1 MAWCSTSMRSW
12 PWTSPVSTTSPGSS
26 RATPIPRTSIASTPT
41 LLAIRRSPRP
51 RPTTRVARDLADDL
65 VTGGAVAGDGVV
77 GSTLTASYT
86 IANRPA
92 DLDAA
97 VRWLRDGSVI
107 DGATGT
113 TYVVVEADAGHTVR
127 AVLDVTR
134 PGYADRRYPLG
145 SVEVAEVSADVLAP
159 VVTVAP
165 EPSDGWLRDAA
176 TYRLTARDD
185 RADDTGVRAFGYVLS
200 GASVGS
206 GDLDVVEGGDVA
218 VAAEGVTRVRATAT
232 DGAGNAGEADFEVR
246 VDLTDPSATVTG
258 LVEGAELALGQEV
271 HVSYACD
278 DVQSGIE
285 SCESNLPDGGMLDTA
300 TAGGHTLTV
309 TATDHSGR
317 TTTRTVG
324 YTVLEDTEP
333 QLQVVTESGLTGS
346 GRVGVELTGVPAVF
360 DPTAEVTC
368 SWLRDGDP
376 ITGAEG
382 ATYVPTAADLG
393 ATITFECV
401 GVLDGYAERTSTSV
415 GRIVVAGDLPDG
427 LVTDRNLDGTGEV
440 GTTLTASYS
449 ITDRPDDLDAVIVWL
464 RDGAVIDGAT
474 GATYTVVEADAGH
487 TVRAVLD
494 VTRPGYTDRRYPIGE
509 RKLFD
514 DLAPELTIAP
524 EPSAGWLQDS
534 VTYHVTATDG
544 RPWDTG
550 VVEFRYQLTGATEAS
565 GQLDRGDGEDV
576 TIHAEGVTR
585 FQVTAIDADGHSAEA
600 DFEVR
605 IDRTNPAVTTL
616 TGLVEGAELGLGQQ
630 VHVAYTCDDSQSGIV
645 TCDGTVPSGDAVDT
659 TTPGAHTFAVV
670 ATDRSGRTTTRQVG
684 YTVAEDAQPRLQ
696 VLSAPEVT
704 GQAVVGQELTGTPAS
719 FDPAAEATCRWLR
732 GGDPIDGAGGTTYT
746 PVADD
751 LGATIT
757 FECVGVLDG
766 YADKTSTS
774 AGRVVVEGD
783 LPDDL
788 VADGRLDGEGVVVAT
803 LTASYTIPAR
813 PEDLTEVVRWTRDGE
828 VIDGATGTTYVVQD
842 ADAGHRVRAVLDA
855 TRPGYTD
862 RRYLIGQV
870 DVAPAQAELQVVTAS
885 VISGSGRVGE
895 ELVGAPAAFEP
906 AAATTCRWLRDG
918 APIATGT
925 DRYTPVAADLGTT
938 ITFECVGVLAG
949 FGDTTRVSEGRA
961 VT

>member
-113 TYVVVEADAGHTVR
+113 TYVVVEADAGHTIR

-393 ATITFECV
+393 STITFECV
-401 GVLDGYAERTSTSV
+401 GVLDGYAERTSTST

-449 ITDRPDDLDAVIVWL
+449 ITDRPADLDAVIVWL
-464 RDGAVIDGAT
+464 RDGSVIDGAT
-474 GATYTVVEADAGH
+474 GTSYTVVAADAGHTVRAVLDVTRPGYADRRYPLGSVDVAEVEGELQVVTPAQITGSGRVGSELSGTPAVFDPTAVVTCGWLRDGEQIAEGATYTPTVADLGSTITFECVGVLEGYADATSASVGRIVVEGDLADDLVTDGAVAGDGVVGSTLTASYTIADRPADLDAEIVWLRDGSVIDGATGTTYVVVEADAGH

-494 VTRPGYTDRRYPIGE
+494 VTRPGYADRRYP
-509 RKLFD
+509 
-514 DLAPELTIAP
+514 
-524 EPSAGWLQDS
+524 
-534 VTYHVTATDG
+534 
-544 RPWDTG
+544 
-550 VVEFRYQLTGATEAS
+550 
-565 GQLDRGDGEDV
+565 
-576 TIHAEGVTR
+576 
-585 FQVTAIDADGHSAEA
+585 
-600 DFEVR
+600 
-605 IDRTNPAVTTL
+605 
-616 TGLVEGAELGLGQQ
+616 LG
-630 VHVAYTCDDSQSGIV
+630 S
-645 TCDGTVPSGDAVDT
+645 
-659 TTPGAHTFAVV
+659 
-670 ATDRSGRTTTRQVG
+670 
-684 YTVAEDAQPRLQ
+684 
-696 VLSAPEVT
+696 
-704 GQAVVGQELTGTPAS
+704 
-719 FDPAAEATCRWLR
+719 
-732 GGDPIDGAGGTTYT
+732 
-746 PVADD
+746 
-751 LGATIT
+751 
-757 FECVGVLDG
+757 
-766 YADKTSTS
+766 
-774 AGRVVVEGD
+774 
-783 LPDDL
+783 
-788 VADGRLDGEGVVVAT
+788 
-803 LTASYTIPAR
+803 
-813 PEDLTEVVRWTRDGE
+813 
-828 VIDGATGTTYVVQD
+828 
-842 ADAGHRVRAVLDA
+842 
-855 TRPGYTD
+855 
-862 RRYLIGQV
+862 V
-870 DVAPAQAELQVVTAS
+870 DVAEVEGELKVVTPAQIT
-885 VISGSGRVGE
+885 GSGRVGS
-895 ELVGAPAAFEP
+895 ELSGTPAVFDP
-906 AAATTCRWLRDG
+906 
-918 APIATGT
+918 
-925 DRYTPVAADLGTT
+925 
-938 ITFECVGVLAG
+938 
-949 FGDTTRVSEGRA
+949 
-961 VT
+961 